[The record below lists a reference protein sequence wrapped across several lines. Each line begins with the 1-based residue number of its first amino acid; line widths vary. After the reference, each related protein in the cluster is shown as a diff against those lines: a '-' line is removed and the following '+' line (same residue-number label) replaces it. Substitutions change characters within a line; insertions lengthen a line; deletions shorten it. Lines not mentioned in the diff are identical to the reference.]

1 MQPFIDVG
9 SNTTNVASFIP
20 INPTPPTHFTNAIR
34 SKLTVAPISKS
45 RSFTASLQQIFQP
58 LSRPLMQPHGVRLK
72 SGRIPVQNL
81 QEPKLATS
89 VPSVRRKSHIKQHR
103 NHRITLRRSQ
113 SVDSNVKP
121 RPDGSLK
128 RTISE
133 FNRLVRDYW
142 TPAAYTSLTSDK
154 YFAQPTGNVTALRT
168 RYEAVR
174 KQFRSKLN
182 KPATLQARPFYS
194 QQNSIEDAGSARFSP
209 LTQSD
214 DGLFGH
220 LHSRSCENILCTVRH
235 VQKSQSA
242 VVANAS
248 APSKPKRRQSKSR
261 RDNHATKNRSERL
274 LSGSCGSLPQ
284 LTRTGSTGQ
293 MTRYRAPRHDNYLT
307 FHGTMQRSM
316 VMNFNAYN
324 ALRYPATDE
333 SDLDASYASRD
344 DDDDGN
350 KSDISSVA
358 SITSASSLHEED
370 ETVADIDVVTPKV
383 VINNAQLSPYR
394 NQLYPMRNIQPAV
407 RAVVQPPPRRS
418 HRSDSLTRLQSADF
432 SQYFLTPAKQPKQ
445 RPNSSRTV
453 PHSRTV
459 SPVASPMH
467 SRAGTPTLFDA
478 AGNSYDRT
486 RRPSNYTIGY
496 QRSAVPIKPYQTFGS
511 LGTVTAAGSVAPVIP
526 SVGTTLT
533 NNPSQ
538 YNSCGPSGLTTLTPF
553 KLNTHASIPDLS
565 LLSLHSSQSQS
576 QTTLVVSASSA
587 LIGTMPLSSP
597 LASTVWQKPL
607 VRHLVFKDEIVLLDT
622 KSLKSKQKQN
632 TLHPFHRNRI
642 RYSL

>member
-1 MQPFIDVG
+1 MQPFIDAG
-9 SNTTNVASFIP
+9 SNTTNVATFTP
-20 INPTPPTHFTNAIR
+20 INPNPPTHFTGP
-34 SKLTVAPISKS
+34 SKLITSPITKS

-58 LSRPLMQPHGVRLK
+58 LTRPVVQPHGGTVVRSK
-72 SGRIPVQNL
+72 PGRVPVQHP
-81 QEPKLATS
+81 QEPKSVSSATS
-89 VPSVRRKSHIKQHR
+89 VKRKFHAKQHR

-113 SVDSNVKP
+113 SVDNNVKT
-121 RPDGSLK
+121 RADGSFK

-154 YFAQPTGNVTALRT
+154 YFAQPTGNAAAVRT

-182 KPATLQARPFYS
+182 KPPTLQARPFYS
-194 QQNSIEDAGSARFSP
+194 QQNSIEDPGSARFSP

-235 VQKSQSA
+235 VQKSHSA
-242 VVANAS
+242 VITTA

-261 RDNHATKNRSERL
+261 RDTHATQNRSQRL
-274 LSGSCGSLPQ
+274 LSGSCGSLPL

-293 MTRYRAPRHDNYLT
+293 MTAAPPRHRNPRHDNYLT

-358 SITSASSLHEED
+358 SITSASSIHEED
-370 ETVADIDVVTPKV
+370 ETVADVDVAPKALM
-383 VINNAQLSPYR
+383 NPAQLSPYR
-394 NQLYPMRNIQPAV
+394 NQLYPMRNMQPVLGPA
-407 RAVVQPPPRRS
+407 RVVAAPRRS

-432 SQYFLTPAKQPKQ
+432 SQYFLSPAKQPKQ

-459 SPVASPMH
+459 SPVASPLH
-467 SRAGTPTLFDA
+467 SRAGTPTIFDA

-496 QRSAVPIKPYQTFGS
+496 QRGAVPMKPYQASVAAVGSQGSVTS
-511 LGTVTAAGSVAPVIP
+511 LGTIASVSSLAPAASIP
-526 SVGTTLT
+526 SVGFVGASTAYPPLQYQSALITLPPIKP
-533 NNPSQ
+533 NN
-538 YNSCGPSGLTTLTPF
+538 TPP
-553 KLNTHASIPDLS
+553 TPDPP
-565 LLSLHSSQSQS
+565 LLSLHSPQSQS

-587 LIGTMPLSSP
+587 LCGAMPLSSP
-597 LASTVWQKPL
+597 LASTAWQKPL
-607 VRHLVFKDEIVLLDT
+607 VRQMLVFKD
-622 KSLKSKQKQN
+622 
-632 TLHPFHRNRI
+632 
-642 RYSL
+642 

>member
-1 MQPFIDVG
+1 MQPVIDAG

-20 INPTPPTHFTNAIR
+20 INPTPLTHFATR
-34 SKLTVAPISKS
+34 TKLTGTPISKS

-58 LSRPLMQPHGVRLK
+58 LTRSVQQPQGGNVTRLK
-72 SGRIPVQNL
+72 SGRVPVPNPP
-81 QEPKLATS
+81 EPKS
-89 VPSVRRKSHIKQHR
+89 VASAPSVRRKFRIKQNR
-103 NHRITLRRSQ
+103 NHRVTLRRSQ
-113 SVDSNVKP
+113 SVDSTVKL
-121 RPDGSLK
+121 RPEGSLK

-142 TPAAYTSLTSDK
+142 TPAAYTTLTSDK
-154 YFAQPTGNVTALRT
+154 YFAQPAGNVAAVRT

-194 QQNSIEDAGSARFSP
+194 QQNSIEDTGSARFSP

-242 VVANAS
+242 VIANAA
-248 APSKPKRRQSKSR
+248 APAKPKRRQSKSR

-274 LSGSCGSLPQ
+274 LSGSCGSLPL

-293 MTRYRAPRHDNYLT
+293 MTVAPQRHRNPRHDNYLT

-358 SITSASSLHEED
+358 SITSASSIHEED
-370 ETVADIDVVTPKV
+370 ETVADIDVTPKTLLTT
-383 VINNAQLSPYR
+383 AQMSPYR
-394 NQLYPMRNIQPAV
+394 NQLYPMRNIGMPAV
-407 RAVVQPPPRRS
+407 RAAQPPPRRS
-418 HRSDSLTRLQSADF
+418 NRSDSLTRLQSADF
-432 SQYFLTPAKQPKQ
+432 SQYFLSPAKQPKQ

-459 SPVASPMH
+459 SPVASPLH

-486 RRPSNYTIGY
+486 RRPSNFTIGY
-496 QRSAVPIKPYQTFGS
+496 QRTAVPMKPFQS
-511 LGTVTAAGSVAPVIP
+511 LSVAPVGSLGSITSLGTIASAP
-526 SVGTTLT
+526 LVSSVAPAPTYT
-533 NNPSQ
+533 PSQ
-538 YNSCGPSGLTTLTPF
+538 YQSSAPNGLNSLSPF
-553 KLNTHASIPDLS
+553 KLNCNPQMPNAS
-565 LLSLHSSQSQS
+565 SLHSPQSQS

-597 LASTVWQKPL
+597 LASTAWQKPL
-607 VRHLVFKDEIVLLDT
+607 VRHF
-622 KSLKSKQKQN
+622 S
-632 TLHPFHRNRI
+632 F
-642 RYSL
+642 